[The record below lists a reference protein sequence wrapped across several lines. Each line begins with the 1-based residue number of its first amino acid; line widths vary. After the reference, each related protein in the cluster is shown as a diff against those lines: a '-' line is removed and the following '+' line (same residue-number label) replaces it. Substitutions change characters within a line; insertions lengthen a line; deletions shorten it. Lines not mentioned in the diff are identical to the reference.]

1 MRTDYKSPVLLR
13 ANDSNF
19 TYPPEWKVVNNH
31 NHTAIRVNVNNKSP
45 VVHPTHLHGHNFYV
59 LREGWGGWD
68 STIIRPSNPTQQERH
83 AGEIIVSDRRLTVP
97 LPHRLARV
105 RRLLSHAD
113 RQARKVERMETA
125 RDVEKNCQAWPM
137 WTKYNIVV
145 QIDSGT

>member
-1 MRTDYKSPVLLR
+1 MQVVRSNGHLVIQFDGAAGKLKTPSPFPHSCPRLCHK
-13 ANDSNF
+13 AEGSNQ
-19 TYPPEWKVVNNH
+19 H
-31 NHTAIRVNVNNKSP
+31 
-45 VVHPTHLHGHNFYV
+45 
-59 LREGWGGWD
+59 
-68 STIIRPSNPTQQERH
+68 Q
-83 AGEIIVSDRRLTVP
+83 EIIVSDRRLTVP